1 MKDITQINS
10 MLISLLV
17 GIIGFVMGFIVR
29 KLLSRRQLHSAERA
43 AKTIISDAQKEAT
56 NKKKE
61 GELSAKDEFHKMRLK
76 FDNETRDRRHELM
89 TLERRVIQREENL
102 DRKVDLLEKK
112 QRDINRREQFLN
124 NKANQLMGK
133 ENQLN

>member
-61 GELSAKDEFHKMRLK
+61 GVSQNAVKIR
-76 FDNETRDRRHELM
+76 
-89 TLERRVIQREENL
+89 QRN
-102 DRKVDLLEKK
+102 
-112 QRDINRREQFLN
+112 QRPPP
-124 NKANQLMGK
+124 
-133 ENQLN
+133 